1 MSQDK
6 PQGGLLSKV
15 VRFVKHPTV
24 DWSELDAPQSP
35 RPGTAM
41 QQGRES
47 VKAVLKAKSRN
58 DLVREREFDR
68 LRVLMRQRLAERAGA
83 VGQGLDSRPGAA
95 GSRAEGG
102 AEAGTMEKIARIE
115 AQMSRHWLQR
125 DGSRPEPQLIIPAA
139 EVPSQH
145 DGGVTVPAHL
155 QATLPAG
162 LPGRDLSMVTTL
174 PLGMLEREFAE
185 LVGATSPAA
194 LSPAALVTTPELE
207 EAALR
212 FANGDDAAAER
223 GLRGLLAQ
231 QTGRPV
237 LRLAWETLLDFSVAT
252 GRPAAFEPAA
262 LEFSA
267 LHRVQQPEWPAMP
280 AAIELAPAWRCPP
293 VLDLAAVQALAAS
306 LERSP
311 ECSLLDWSDLVSA
324 DMAAA
329 HVLLQH
335 AERWTGQELEFQFAG
350 ADVLRR
356 RLKASTP
363 SGRREN
369 DPVWW
374 QLRLA
379 LLRLMHRVDEFDLA
393 ALDFCLTYGELPPDW
408 VEPRSGYRQADG
420 LPAHGL
426 AETGPALPVEPE
438 APVALEPI
446 RPLATQLVGL
456 DVLEWPSMASAAQ
469 PTESSLP
476 ALAGSVGIEPQLR
489 GELRGDITPALQ
501 RLQAALERHPGG
513 KPFVVDCRALARVDF
528 AAAGSLLQWLLAV
541 AARGAPPEL
550 GGVNRLVAIFFHV
563 VGLDETA
570 RVRLRE
576 Y

>member
-1 MSQDK
+1 MSQDPAK
-6 PQGGLLSKV
+6 GGLLSKV
-15 VRFVKHPTV
+15 VRFVKNPTV
-24 DWSELDAPQSP
+24 DWSELDASQSP
-35 RPGTAM
+35 RPGAAM

-47 VKAVLKAKSRN
+47 VKAVLAAKSRN

-68 LRVLMRQRLAERAGA
+68 LRELMRQRLAQQAGA
-83 VGQGLDSRPGAA
+83 AGQAADSRPGDV
-95 GSRAEGG
+95 GSRAEG
-102 AEAGTMEKIARIE
+102 ATDAGTMEKIARIE

-125 DGSRPEPQLIIPAA
+125 DGSAAEPQLIIPAA
-139 EVPSQH
+139 EVPTQH

-155 QATLPAG
+155 QATQPAG
-162 LPGRDLSMVTTL
+162 LPRHDHSMATTL
-174 PLGMLEREFAE
+174 PLGMFESDFAE
-185 LVGATSPAA
+185 LLGAPAP
-194 LSPAALVTTPELE
+194 PATVSQAVLVTTPELE

-223 GLRGLLAQ
+223 GLRAMLDRQPGGSGQ
-231 QTGRPV
+231 
-237 LRLAWETLLDFSVAT
+237 RLAWETLLDFCVAT
-252 GRPAAFEPAA
+252 GRPAAFEQAA

-267 LHRVQQPEWPAMP
+267 LHRVQQPEWPTMP
-280 AAIELAPAWRCPP
+280 AELDAPLAWRCPP
-293 VLDLAAVQALAAS
+293 VLDLDAVQALAAA
-306 LERSP
+306 LESAPGCRR
-311 ECSLLDWSDLVSA
+311 LDWSDLVSA
-324 DMAAA
+324 DMVAART
-329 HVLLQH
+329 LLQH
-335 AERWTGQELEFQFAG
+335 AERWAGQELEFQFIG

-379 LLRLMHRVDEFDLA
+379 MLRLMHRVDEFDLA

-408 VEPRSGYRQADG
+408 VEPRSGYRLADEPSASG
-420 LPAHGL
+420 P
-426 AETGPALPVEPE
+426 TGNEPALPVEPE
-438 APVALEPI
+438 APAALEPI

-456 DVLEWPSMASAAQ
+456 DVLEWPSMASSAQ
-469 PTESSLP
+469 PVASP
-476 ALAGSVGIEPQLR
+476 APAGLAGVAPQLR
-489 GELRGDITPALQ
+489 GELRGDIGPALQ
-501 RLQAALERHPGG
+501 RLQAALEQHPAG

-528 AAAGSLLQWLLAV
+528 AAAGSLLQWLLAAV
-541 AARGAPPEL
+541 ARGAQPEL

>member
-24 DWSELDAPQSP
+24 DWSELDAPPSP

-47 VKAVLKAKSRN
+47 VKAVLEAKSRN

-68 LRVLMRQRLAERAGA
+68 LRVLMRQRLAERTGA
-83 VGQGLDSRPGAA
+83 AGQGLDSRPGAA

-185 LVGATSPAA
+185 LVEAPT
-194 LSPAALVTTPELE
+194 SPAALVTTPELE

-223 GLRGLLAQ
+223 GLRRLLAQ
-231 QTGRPV
+231 QTGRPL
-237 LRLAWETLLDFSVAT
+237 LRLVWETLLDFCVAT
-252 GRPAAFEPAA
+252 GRPAAFEQTA

-280 AAIELAPAWRCPP
+280 AAVEFAPAWRCPP
-293 VLDLAAVQALAAS
+293 VLDLVAVQALAAS

-329 HVLLQH
+329 RALLQH
-335 AERWTGQELEFQFAG
+335 AERWAGQELEFQFAG

-408 VEPRSGYRQADG
+408 IEPRSGYRQADG
-420 LPAHGL
+420 PPAHGL
-426 AETGPALPVEPE
+426 AETGLAPPVEPE
-438 APVALEPI
+438 APAALEPI

-456 DVLEWPSMASAAQ
+456 DVLEWPSMASAARPMERPP
-469 PTESSLP
+469 PT
-476 ALAGSVGIEPQLR
+476 LAGLAGAESQLR
-489 GELRGDITPALQ
+489 GELRGDIAPALQ
-501 RLQAALERHPGG
+501 RLQAALERHPAGQ
-513 KPFVVDCRALARVDF
+513 PFVVDCRALARVDF
-528 AAAGSLLQWLLAV
+528 AAAGSLLQWLLVA

-550 GGVNRLVAIFFHV
+550 SGVNRLVAIFFHV

>member
-1 MSQDK
+1 
-6 PQGGLLSKV
+6 
-15 VRFVKHPTV
+15 
-24 DWSELDAPQSP
+24 
-35 RPGTAM
+35 M

-47 VKAVLKAKSRN
+47 VKAVLQAKSRN

-174 PLGMLEREFAE
+174 PLGMLESEFAE
-185 LVGATSPAA
+185 LVAAFPPAP
-194 LSPAALVTTPELE
+194 PASASQASFVTTPELE

-212 FANGDDAAAER
+212 FANGDDVAAER
-223 GLRGLLAQ
+223 GLRRLLAQ
-231 QTGRPV
+231 QTGRPL
-237 LRLAWETLLDFSVAT
+237 LRLAWETLLDFCVAT
-252 GRPAAFEPAA
+252 GRPAAFEQTA

-280 AAIELAPAWRCPP
+280 AAVEFAPAWRCPP

-324 DMAAA
+324 DIAAA
-329 HVLLQH
+329 RALLQH
-335 AERWTGQELEFQFAG
+335 AERWAGQELEFQFAG

-420 LPAHGL
+420 LPAHGP

-438 APVALEPI
+438 APAALEPI

-456 DVLEWPSMASAAQ
+456 DVLEWPSTAAATQPMASQ
-469 PTESSLP
+469 LP
-476 ALAGSVGIEPQLR
+476 ALAGLAGAEPQLR

-501 RLQAALERHPGG
+501 RLQGALERHPGG

-528 AAAGSLLQWLLAV
+528 AAAGSLLQCLLAA
-541 AARGAPPEL
+541 AARGAQPEL
-550 GGVNRLVAIFFHV
+550 SGVNRLVAIFFHV